1 MVAGLLLNPE
11 MKPRI
16 LLLDDDAA
24 VLGPL
29 NEVVIELGYETHAT
43 TDPFEALNFV
53 ESSAPALVVTDL
65 KMPGMDGLEVLKRIK
80 DRNAHTQVVVISGH
94 GSIDDAVAAMK
105 RGAYDFISKPFN
117 VSEIENVVCRA
128 LEKANLL
135 DENERLKASL
145 ESIQMPALAASRS
158 VAYREVLE
166 NAAMVAASD
175 ATVLIMGE
183 SGTGKDVLARYVAA
197 RSRRSG
203 KPLITVN
210 CAAIPENLIESELFG
225 HKKGAFTG
233 AHQDRKG
240 RFEEAQGGTL
250 FLDEVGELPLSMQS
264 KLLRVLQQGEI
275 SPVGGSARK
284 VDVRII
290 AATNKDLRHL
300 VGANRFRE
308 DLFYRLNVVTLINPP
323 LRRRMEDLHGFI
335 AFFLARYGARNGR
348 ENLSMSPEA
357 LALMERYSWPG
368 NIRELENAIERAAIL
383 SPGDQIT
390 ARALPPEVRGEVAV
404 APETGFRRGATL
416 AEIEMAVIQAVL
428 RFNHGDRART
438 AEELGI
444 GVRTLYRKL
453 HDLQERELAAGT

>member
-1 MVAGLLLNPE
+1 

-29 NEVVIELGYETHAT
+29 NEVVTELGYETHAT
-43 TDPFEALNFV
+43 TDPFEALAFV
-53 ESSAPALVVTDL
+53 ESAAPALVVTDL
-65 KMPGMDGLEVLKRIK
+65 KMPGMDGLEVLKKIK
-80 DRNAHTQVVVISGH
+80 DRNSSTQVVVISGH

-117 VSEIENVVCRA
+117 VSEIENTVCRA
-128 LEKANLL
+128 LEKASLL
-135 DENERLKASL
+135 VENERLKASL
-145 ESIQMPALAASRS
+145 ESIQMPALAESRS
-158 VAYREVLE
+158 VAFREVLE
-166 NAAMVAASD
+166 NAALAAASD
-175 ATVLIMGE
+175 ATVLILGE
-183 SGTGKDVLARYVAA
+183 SGTGKEVLARYIAA
-197 RSRRSG
+197 RSRRVG

-250 FLDEVGELPLSMQS
+250 FLDEIGELPLAVQS

-275 SPVGGSARK
+275 SPVGGSART
-284 VDVRII
+284 VDVRIV
-290 AATNKDLRHL
+290 AATNKDLRQL
-300 VGANRFRE
+300 VAAGRFRE
-308 DLFYRLNVVTLINPP
+308 DLFYRLNVVTLITPP

-335 AFFLARYGARNGR
+335 GFFLARYGVRNGR

-390 ARALPPEVRGEVAV
+390 ERALPPEVRGDVVV
-404 APETGFRRGATL
+404 APEMGFRRGATL
-416 AEIEMAVIQAVL
+416 AEIEMSVIQAVL
-428 RFNHGDRART
+428 RYNHGDRART

-453 HDLQERELAAGT
+453 HDLQERELAANS